1 MATAK
6 QIATY
11 IFTKGLQETHYWV
24 GTVKIEDVELEFD
37 MIISWAEYDE
47 ISNTIWELFG
57 SHLADINN
65 NGDDEGYFD
74 EGVWSLNYF
83 GELCFNE
90 VDEPILED
98 ADLSE

>member
-1 MATAK
+1 MKNVK

-11 IFTKGLQETHYWV
+11 IFTKGIQETNYFV
-24 GTVKIEDVELEFD
+24 GTVSIDDVELEFD

-57 SHLADINN
+57 HCLVDINN

-90 VDEPILED
+90 QSDNIDDEE
-98 ADLSE
+98 E